1 MLRSCR
7 EGVTVTNVAAVQW
20 DREKAASRQKAQE
33 DLLREYVLHH
43 VHPYSPFYRRRFD
56 SAKVAPKDVG
66 SFKDLAKLP
75 PTGWNE
81 VEADPGAFLLRPTER
96 AIARFGERRLVMAI
110 AKAKLRGKVAELN
123 RDLIDPAYKPIHWH
137 LEGDVP
143 IGYSA
148 EDLGHL
154 AEAGRRVIQL
164 AGVARDDVVV
174 GVGPAGPHLGYWQ
187 LVDGCRQAGVSA
199 IHLGSGAH
207 PDQIG
212 RAAPT
217 CLAGPPDALAGTL
230 SALES
235 AGRHL
240 RGLRTLLSLGSPL
253 DDQAREDLRARGRRM
268 AEGDLE
274 VVAAWAPPG
283 VRALWGECRGGRGFH
298 TFPDLEWIEALP
310 DGELA
315 WTSLVW
321 HGTVFLQLRT
331 GIAARIE
338 DAECPTCGR
347 LGPKV
352 AVGAE
357 AAAAA
362 RAAPPAARPFA
373 PPAEEAVPE
382 REPAAAADGRE
393 RLAVLDEHPAV
404 AAWAAEL
411 RRVEGVEELIVF
423 VAPAGVDRLGPL
435 FRELDAALTAVQYVV
450 ERPEQVR
457 DRVAR
462 HGPVH
467 DLR

>member
-1 MLRSCR
+1 MTL
-7 EGVTVTNVAAVQW
+7 TNVAAVQW
-20 DREKAASRQKAQE
+20 DREKPGSRQKAQE
-33 DLLREYVLHH
+33 ELLREYVRHH
-43 VHPYSPFYRRRFD
+43 VHPYSPFYRRRFE
-56 SAKVAPKDVG
+56 SAKLAAKDVG
-66 SFKDLAKLP
+66 SAKDLAKLP

-110 AKAKLRGKVAELN
+110 AKAKLRGKVAQLN

-137 LEGDVP
+137 LEGDIP

-154 AEAGRRVIQL
+154 AEAGRRVVQL
-164 AGVARDDVVV
+164 AGVARDDVVA
-174 GVGPAGPHLGYWQ
+174 GVAPPGPYLGYWQ

-199 IHLGSGAH
+199 IHLGPGAH

-240 RGLRTLLSLGSPL
+240 RRLRTLLCLGSPL
-253 DDQAREDLRARGRRM
+253 DDAARDHLRAQGRRVG
-268 AEGDLE
+268 EGDLE

-315 WTSLVW
+315 WTSLAW
-321 HGTVFLQLRT
+321 HGTVFLRLRT
-331 GIAARIE
+331 GIPAQIE

-357 AAAAA
+357 VAAA
-362 RAAPPAARPFA
+362 RPAPVPAEAAPAARRPA
-373 PPAEEAVPE
+373 PPAEEAAPE
-382 REPAAAADGRE
+382 REPAAATDGRE

-435 FRELDAALTAVQYVV
+435 FRELDAALSAVQYVV

-462 HGPVH
+462 HGPVR